1 MIKWSKK
8 RAVSEAFDK
17 NTNSLGRR
25 ILMDHCPR
33 QSSKKALKALE
44 DVDALVFRLPPAS
57 LILILGRKVDYFVI
71 IQIYKK
77 LIYNVVIRLR

>member
-1 MIKWSKK
+1 M
-8 RAVSEAFDK
+8 SEAFDK

-44 DVDALVFRLPPAS
+44 DVDALVFRLPPAP
-57 LILILGRKVDYFVI
+57 LILILGRKVDYLLS
-71 IQIYKK
+71 YKYTK
-77 LIYNVVIRLR
+77 NLFTM